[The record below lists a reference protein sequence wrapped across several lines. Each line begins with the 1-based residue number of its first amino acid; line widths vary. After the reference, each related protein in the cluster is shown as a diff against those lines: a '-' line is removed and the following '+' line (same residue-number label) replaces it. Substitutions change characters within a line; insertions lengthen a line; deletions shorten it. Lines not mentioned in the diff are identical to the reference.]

1 MQQVLIV
8 GARSEGNALIRA
20 LQGAGVLHIR
30 PLDDSA
36 LEGHFQ
42 TGGLGAE
49 QAEGRRTTE
58 RLLARVD
65 STLAELRAQQPDL
78 RAGALPHPHDWE
90 AAVEAAAQPTA
101 ELSRRAGEVQSDRDA
116 AAAYREV
123 LATLATLT
131 GGLETSRRVSVVPFT
146 AVPDRRRAAEFDP
159 AAVFAAELGDEFSLS
174 THTLPS
180 GTVVGAVAVPPAARD
195 RVRAALTRLGAGE
208 LRVPGRFEGMPFAQ
222 AAEQMAQI
230 QERGPEMAET
240 LERERRALAAQHGP
254 TLLALQAELGDR
266 VAVFDTEAQGAR
278 GRYSLALGGY
288 VPNDRL
294 PALQQALGAFG
305 DRVLFEAAPADPH
318 HDHHVPT
325 ELKNRG
331 YFARMQML
339 TGLFPPPRYG
349 TFDPTTVIAIAF
361 PLFFGFI
368 IADIAY
374 GLLFWFIAARFATMA
389 RQGRPLEIGFLG
401 FSIPPLT
408 LDTVSYILKWMAGWS
423 ILFGVL
429 TGEFLGTFF
438 EHLHIFHVSPAW
450 LNSVWGWTGASFS
463 AANLNYV
470 ADGLIPITLPRYE
483 TSFVSILLVIS
494 LVVGVLH
501 VLLGWATRVRT
512 AMAHGSRVH
521 FWEGVGM
528 FAGIVGLVALSF
540 TYMSSGDFGA
550 LTNAANPLNLLMYLA
565 FAVFLLG
572 VVMSRIPLMIM
583 ELISN
588 GGAILSYSRLMAV
601 GIASAVLARLATDVG
616 WDLYKAIGPAG
627 AIIGI
632 VLALLIH
639 FLALLFTI
647 IGHVVQ
653 PLRLNYVEYLTRT
666 GFYDEAGTP
675 YNPLRRAHSLDPSA
689 PQPGDGPMTQ
699 AGAPLPQGGTD

>member
-1 MQQVLIV
+1 MQQVLII
-8 GARSEGNALIRA
+8 GARRESDALIRA
-20 LQGAGVLHIR
+20 LQGAGVLHVS
-30 PLDDSA
+30 PLEGA
-36 LEGHFQ
+36 ELEGHFQ
-42 TGGLGAE
+42 TGGLGGE

-58 RLLARVD
+58 RLLARVE
-65 STLAELRAQQPDL
+65 STLAELRVAQHPEL
-78 RAGALPHPHDWE
+78 RATALPHEHDWE
-90 AAVEAAAQPTA
+90 ALAEAAAQPATDVT
-101 ELSRRAGEVQSDRDA
+101 RRLGEVQSDRDA
-116 AAAYREV
+116 AAAYCEV
-123 LATLATLT
+123 VSALAELT

-146 AVPDRRRAAEFDP
+146 AVPDRRRAAEFNP
-159 AAVFAAELGDEFSLS
+159 TAAFAGEFGDEFALS
-174 THTLPS
+174 TRTLPN

-208 LRVPGRFEGMPFAQ
+208 LRLPGRFEGMPYAV

-230 QERGPEMAET
+230 QERGPAAAEE
-240 LERERRALAAQHGP
+240 LERERQALAARHGP
-254 TLLALQAELGDR
+254 ALLALQAELGDR
-266 VAVFDTEAQGAR
+266 VAVFDTEALGAR
-278 GRYSLALGGY
+278 GRYSLALRGY
-288 VPNDRL
+288 VPSDRL
-294 PALQQALGAFG
+294 PALQQALGQFG
-305 DRVLFEAAPADPH
+305 DRVAYETAPADPH
-318 HDHHVPT
+318 HDHRVPT
-325 ELKNRG
+325 ELNNRG

-374 GLLFWFIAARFATMA
+374 GLLFWFIAARFAAMA
-389 RQGRPLEIGFLG
+389 REGRPLEIGFLG
-401 FSIPPLT
+401 FSVPAPT
-408 LDTVSYILKWMAGWS
+408 LDTVSYIIKWMAGWS
-423 ILFGVL
+423 ILFGFL

-438 EHLHIFHVSPAW
+438 EHLYIFHVSPAW
-450 LNSVWGWTGASFS
+450 LNTVWGWTGASFS
-463 AANLNYV
+463 DANLNYV

-494 LVVGVLH
+494 LAVGVLH

-616 WDLYKAIGPAG
+616 WDLYTSIGVAG

-666 GFYDEAGTP
+666 GFYDEAGIP
-675 YNPLRRAHSLDPSA
+675 YNPLRRAHAAAALE
-689 PQPGDGPMTQ
+689 PGTGPMTQ